1 MSPRLELDLRPFIGL
16 GELSLDSDAGRVVCD
31 FYAMTA
37 AISTEGFEAGLRNLV
52 QGLDTHRPP
61 TEVIAAVAQHLT
73 REIIG
78 LKADILRKAVQET
91 MLDAAGLGYGPE
103 ELNVKI
109 GLEKFLR
116 KRGATGL
123 LELFVSS
130 YVFNTLW
137 IRIQEG
143 VRAKSG
149 SRSLSKSMLDMQ
161 RFCTAVVRSVVAE
174 WQTDGKLEALATKKR
189 LAAAFM
195 KAIEARLLEDS

>member
-1 MSPRLELDLRPFIGL
+1 MSPRLNDLDLRQFIGL
-16 GELSLDSDAGRVVCD
+16 GELSLDGDAGRIVSD

-37 AISTEGFEAGLRNLV
+37 AISSEGFEAGLRNLA
-52 QGLDTHRPP
+52 QGLDTHRRP
-61 TEVIAAVAQHLT
+61 TEIVAAVAQHLT
-73 REIIG
+73 REISG

-91 MLDAAGLGYGPE
+91 MLDAAGFGYGPE

-130 YVFNTLW
+130 YVFNALW
-137 IRIQEG
+137 IRIQEA

-149 SRSLSKSMLDMQ
+149 SRSLSKSMLDIK

-174 WQTDGKLEALATKKR
+174 WHAEGKLESLATKKR

-195 KAIEARLLEDS
+195 KTIEGRLLDS